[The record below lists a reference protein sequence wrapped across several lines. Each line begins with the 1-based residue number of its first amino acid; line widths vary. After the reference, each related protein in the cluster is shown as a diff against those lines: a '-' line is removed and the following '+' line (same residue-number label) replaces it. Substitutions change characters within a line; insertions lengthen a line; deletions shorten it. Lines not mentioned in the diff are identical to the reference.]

1 MQIKYK
7 IIDNG
12 CGVQMQKPS
21 NPELT
26 LNSLRTII
34 ENYLINLQNNP
45 IEAMYSRMS
54 PDGRYQIAY
63 NVANRLQV
71 DLHEIDNKEPFVT
84 FKLPEACAKNPFF
97 STNGKIII
105 FFSEKDYRKFYVYSH
120 DGKFLTSYDELGQ
133 MKDGARHVRL
143 INELVR
149 NARWD
154 VKAKNDISRDQFIR
168 ILNLQLLCK
177 KRRELYESLQ
187 NFKKWKFILIFPIRI
202 HANLFLQWIEIQL
215 LIEEKLAQLAR
226 DIRNQNTITNRQ

>member
-1 MQIKYK
+1 M
-7 IIDNG
+7 
-12 CGVQMQKPS
+12 
-21 NPELT
+21 
-26 LNSLRTII
+26 
-34 ENYLINLQNNP
+34 
-45 IEAMYSRMS
+45 
-54 PDGRYQIAY
+54 
-63 NVANRLQV
+63 
-71 DLHEIDNKEPFVT
+71 
-84 FKLPEACAKNPFF
+84 
-97 STNGKIII
+97 
-105 FFSEKDYRKFYVYSH
+105 
-120 DGKFLTSYDELGQ
+120 
-133 MKDGARHVRL
+133 
-143 INELVR
+143 R